1 MELNTMGQN
10 HFKWSNKQLREHV
23 EVLDGT
29 RSPHILLKNA
39 TYLNSYMR
47 EWMTA
52 HIWIYNDRIVYVGE
66 QLPKQLTECEVV
78 DCEGKYVVPGYIEPH
93 AHPYQLYNPETLA
106 NHAMQF
112 GTTTFINDN
121 LTLFFTL
128 KREEAF
134 RLLDEFN
141 KIPASMY
148 WWCRFDGQT
157 ELQNGESLF
166 NSEEI
171 VEWLQHEA
179 VIQGGEL
186 TAWPKLL
193 HGDDEML
200 HWVQETK
207 RLHKKVEGHFP
218 GASETTLAKLKLLG
232 TDCDHE
238 AMTGQEAFAR
248 LMQGYTVSLRN
259 SSIRPDLEVLLKELL
274 ELGVKQFDRFILTTD
289 GSHPSFYANGMTN
302 VMISTAI
309 KQGVP
314 VIDAYHM
321 ASYNIAR
328 YYNME
333 HVHSSIATGRIANV
347 NILESKENPVPTS
360 VIAKGQWV
368 KRDRVNKNESLLI
381 EWSNFKVTPLLLDWT
396 IEKEDM
402 VFSNKAGIHLLNN
415 VITKPYVSEIDLGL
429 NELSIV
435 HDECFLMMIAR
446 DGSWRVNTVVKG
458 FANELG
464 GLASSYSGT
473 GDIILIGKSKEDMLT
488 AFHRVKEL
496 GGGIVIAEKNEVLHE
511 IALPLLGIM
520 SDVKMSELIQE
531 EKKMVNLLQA
541 RGYAYNDPAFTILFF
556 SATHL
561 PFIRVT
567 PIGLY
572 DVKSSKVVAPPVN
585 LIKQY

>member
-1 MELNTMGQN
+1 
-10 HFKWSNKQLREHV
+10 
-23 EVLDGT
+23 
-29 RSPHILLKNA
+29 
-39 TYLNSYMR
+39 MR
-47 EWMTA
+47 EWVQA
-52 HIWIYNDRIVYVGE
+52 NIWIYDDRIIYVGE
-66 QLPKQLTECEVV
+66 KLPEQLHECEVI
-78 DCEGKYVVPGYIEPH
+78 DCGGKYVVPSYIEPH

-128 KREEAF
+128 QREVAF
-134 RLLDEFN
+134 RLLDEFK

-171 VEWLQHEA
+171 MEWLKHED
-179 VIQGGEL
+179 VLQGGEL

-193 HGDDEML
+193 NGDDEML
-200 HWVQETK
+200 NWVQETK
-207 RLHKKVEGHFP
+207 RLQKKVEGHFP
-218 GASETTLAKLKLLG
+218 GASESTLAKLKLLG

-238 AMTGQEAFAR
+238 AMTGQEALTR
-248 LMQGYTVSLRN
+248 LMQGYTVTLRN

-274 ELGVKQFDRFILTTD
+274 ELGVKQFDRFMFTTD
-289 GSHPSFYANGMTN
+289 GSHPSFYENGMTN

-333 HVHSSIATGRIANV
+333 HLHGAIATGRIANI
-347 NILESKENPVPTS
+347 NILESKENPIPIS
-360 VIAKGQWV
+360 VIAKGKWM
-368 KRDRVNKNESLLI
+368 KRHGINKKASLHI
-381 EWSNFKVTPLLLDWT
+381 DWSKFKVTPLSLDWSLK
-396 IEKEDM
+396 KEDM
-402 VFSNKAGIHLLNN
+402 IFSETTGIKLLND
-415 VITKPYVSEIDLGL
+415 VISKPYVTEIDLNGE
-429 NELSIV
+429 ELSIE

-446 DGSWRVNTVVKG
+446 DGTWRVNTVVKG
-458 FANELG
+458 FANGLG

-473 GDIILIGKSKEDMLT
+473 GDIILIGKRKEDMLT

-496 GGGIVIAEKNEVLHE
+496 GGGMVIAERNEVLHE

-520 SDVKMSELIQE
+520 SDLKMSALIHK
-531 EKKMVNLLQA
+531 EKKMVKLLQE
-541 RGYAYNDPAFTILFF
+541 RGYAYNDPSFTILFF

-572 DVKSSKVVAPPVN
+572 DVKSSKVLATPEN
-585 LIKQY
+585 LINQY

>member
-1 MELNTMGQN
+1 MELNTVEQKY
-10 HFKWSNKQLREHV
+10 FRWSNKQLREHV
-23 EVLDGT
+23 EIIDGK
-29 RSPHILLKNA
+29 RNPHILFKNA

-47 EWMTA
+47 EWMQA
-52 HIWIYNDRIVYVGE
+52 NIWIYDDRIIYVGE
-66 QLPKQLTECEVV
+66 KLPAQLHKCEVI
-78 DCEGKYVVPGYIEPH
+78 DCDGKYIVPSYIEPH

-106 NHAMQF
+106 NYAMQF

-128 KREEAF
+128 QREEAF
-134 RLLDEFN
+134 RILDEFE

-166 NSEEI
+166 NREDI
-171 VEWLQHEA
+171 IEWLKHKA
-179 VIQGGEL
+179 VLQGGEL

-200 HWVQETK
+200 HWLQETK

-238 AMTGQEAFAR
+238 AMTGQEAFTR

-289 GSHPSFYANGMTN
+289 GSHPSFYENGMTN
-302 VMISTAI
+302 VMIATAI

-314 VIDAYHM
+314 IIDAYHM

-333 HVHSSIATGRIANV
+333 HVHGSIATGRIANI
-347 NILESKENPVPTS
+347 NILESKENPVPIS
-360 VIAKGQWV
+360 VIAKGKWV
-368 KRDRVNKNESLLI
+368 KRDGINNNESVRI
-381 EWSNFKVTPLLLDWT
+381 EWSQFKVTPLLLNWS

-402 VFSNKAGIHLLNN
+402 IFSQKVGIQLLNN
-415 VITKPYVSEIDLGL
+415 VITKPYTTEIDL
-429 NELSIV
+429 NRDELSLD

-446 DGSWRVNTVVKG
+446 DGTWRVNTVVKG
-458 FANELG
+458 FAKELG

-473 GDIILIGKSKEDMLT
+473 GDIILIGKNKEDMLT
-488 AFHRVKEL
+488 AFHRVKEI
-496 GGGIVIAEKNEVLHE
+496 GGGMVIAEKNEVLHE

-520 SDVKMSELIQE
+520 SNLKMNKLIQE
-531 EKKMVNLLQA
+531 EKQMVKLLQE
-541 RGYAYNDPAFTILFF
+541 RGYAYDDPAFTILFF

-572 DVKSSKVVAPPVN
+572 DVKNSKVMASPVN
-585 LIKQY
+585 LIKQC

>member
-1 MELNTMGQN
+1 MGQN
-10 HFKWSNKQLREHV
+10 QFRWSNEQLREHV
-23 EVLDGT
+23 EVVDGT

-39 TYLNSYMR
+39 TYLNPYIR
-47 EWMTA
+47 EWTVA
-52 HIWIYNDRIVYVGE
+52 NIWIYDDRIVYVGE
-66 QLPKQLTECEVV
+66 KFPEQLHECEVV
-78 DCEGKYVVPGYIEPH
+78 DCEGKYIVPSYIEPH

-128 KREEAF
+128 QREVAF
-134 RLLDEFN
+134 RLLDEFK

-171 VEWLQHEA
+171 MEWLKHED
-179 VIQGGEL
+179 VLQGGEL

-193 HGDDEML
+193 NGDDEML
-200 HWVQETK
+200 NWIQETK
-207 RLHKKVEGHFP
+207 RLQKKVEGHFP
-218 GASETTLAKLKLLG
+218 GASETTLTKLKLLG

-238 AMTGQEAFAR
+238 AMTGQEALTR

-259 SSIRPDLEVLLKELL
+259 SSIRPDLEILVKELL
-274 ELGVKQFDRFILTTD
+274 ELGVKQFDRFIFTTD
-289 GSHPSFYANGMTN
+289 GSHPSFYENGMTN
-302 VMISTAI
+302 RLIEIAI
-309 KQGVP
+309 KQGIP
-314 VIDAYHM
+314 VIDAYNM

-333 HVHSSIATGRIANV
+333 HLHGAIATGRIANI
-347 NILESKENPVPTS
+347 NILESKENPVPIS
-360 VIAKGQWV
+360 VIAKGRWV
-368 KRDRVNKNESLLI
+368 KRDGVNKNESLRI
-381 EWSNFKVTPLLLDWT
+381 EWDEFQVTPLQLDWSLK
-396 IEKEDM
+396 KEDM
-402 VFSNKAGIHLLNN
+402 IFSETTGIKLLND
-415 VITKPYVSEIDLGL
+415 VISKPYVTEIDLNGE
-429 NELSIV
+429 ELSIE

-446 DGSWRVNTVVKG
+446 DGTWRVNTVVKG
-458 FANELG
+458 FAKELG

-496 GGGIVIAEKNEVLHE
+496 GGGMVIAERNEVLHE

-520 SDVKMSELIQE
+520 SDLKMSELIHK
-531 EKKMVNLLQA
+531 EKKMVKLLQE

-572 DVKSSKVVAPPVN
+572 DVKSSKVLASPVN

>member
-1 MELNTMGQN
+1 
-10 HFKWSNKQLREHV
+10 
-23 EVLDGT
+23 
-29 RSPHILLKNA
+29 
-39 TYLNSYMR
+39 
-47 EWMTA
+47 
-52 HIWIYNDRIVYVGE
+52 
-66 QLPKQLTECEVV
+66 
-78 DCEGKYVVPGYIEPH
+78 
-93 AHPYQLYNPETLA
+93 
-106 NHAMQF
+106 
-112 GTTTFINDN
+112 
-121 LTLFFTL
+121 
-128 KREEAF
+128 
-134 RLLDEFN
+134 
-141 KIPASMY
+141 
-148 WWCRFDGQT
+148 
-157 ELQNGESLF
+157 
-166 NSEEI
+166 
-171 VEWLQHEA
+171 
-179 VIQGGEL
+179 
-186 TAWPKLL
+186 
-193 HGDDEML
+193 
-200 HWVQETK
+200 
-207 RLHKKVEGHFP
+207 
-218 GASETTLAKLKLLG
+218 
-232 TDCDHE
+232 
-238 AMTGQEAFAR
+238 MTGQEAFAR

-333 HVHSSIATGRIANV
+333 HVHGSIATGRIANV

>member
-1 MELNTMGQN
+1 MGQN
-10 HFKWSNKQLREHV
+10 QFRWSNEQLREHV
-23 EVLDGT
+23 EIIDGT
-29 RSPHILLKNA
+29 RSPHMLLKNA

-47 EWMTA
+47 EWMQA
-52 HIWIYNDRIVYVGE
+52 NIWIYDDRIVYVGE
-66 QLPKQLTECEVV
+66 KLPAPLHECEVI
-78 DCEGKYVVPGYIEPH
+78 DCDGKYVVPSYIEPH

-106 NHAMQF
+106 NYAMQF

-128 KREEAF
+128 QREDAF
-134 RLLDEFN
+134 RLLDEFE

-157 ELQNGESLF
+157 ELQDGESLF

-171 VEWLQHEA
+171 IEWLKHEA
-179 VIQGGEL
+179 VLQGGEL

-200 HWVQETK
+200 QWVQETK

-218 GASETTLAKLKLLG
+218 GASEATLAKLKLLG

-238 AMTGQEAFAR
+238 AMTGQEALTR

-289 GSHPSFYANGMTN
+289 GSHPSFYENGMTN
-302 VMISTAI
+302 VMIATAI

-314 VIDAYHM
+314 IIDAYHM

-333 HVHSSIATGRIANV
+333 YLHGSIATGRIANI
-347 NILESKENPVPTS
+347 NILESKENPVPIS

-368 KRDRVNKNESLLI
+368 KRDGVNTHESLHI
-381 EWSNFKVTPLLLDWT
+381 DWSKCKVTSLSLDWS

-402 VFSNKAGIHLLNN
+402 IFPNKTGIHLLNN
-415 VITKPYVSEIDLGL
+415 VITKPYTSEINIDCD
-429 NELSIV
+429 ELSTD

-458 FANELG
+458 FAKELG

-488 AFHRVKEL
+488 AFHRVKKI
-496 GGGIVIAEKNEVLHE
+496 GGGMVIAEKNDVLHE

-520 SDVKMSELIQE
+520 SNLKMSELIQK
-531 EKKMVNLLQA
+531 EKQMVKLLQE
-541 RGYAYNDPAFTILFF
+541 RGYAYDDPAFTILFF

-567 PIGLY
+567 PIGLF
-572 DVKSSKVVAPPVN
+572 DVKSSKVIASPVN
-585 LIKQY
+585 LIKQF

>member
-1 MELNTMGQN
+1 MGENQ
-10 HFKWSNKQLREHV
+10 FRWSNTQLREHV
-23 EVLDGT
+23 EVIDGT

-47 EWMTA
+47 EWVQA
-52 HIWIYNDRIVYVGE
+52 NIWIYDDRIVYVGE
-66 QLPKQLTECEVV
+66 KLPAQLHECEVI
-78 DCEGKYVVPGYIEPH
+78 DCDGKYVVPSYIEPH

-106 NHAMQF
+106 NYAMQF

-128 KREEAF
+128 QREEAF
-134 RLLDEFN
+134 RLLDEFE

-166 NSEEI
+166 NREEI
-171 VEWLQHEA
+171 IEWLKHKA
-179 VIQGGEL
+179 VLQGGEL

-248 LMQGYTVSLRN
+248 LMQGYTVSLSN

-274 ELGVKQFDRFILTTD
+274 ELGVNQFDRFILTTD
-289 GSHPSFYANGMTN
+289 GSHPSFYENGMTN

-314 VIDAYHM
+314 IIDAYHM

-333 HVHSSIATGRIANV
+333 HVYGSIATGRIANI
-347 NILESKENPVPTS
+347 NILESKENPVPIS
-360 VIAKGQWV
+360 VIAKGKWV
-368 KRDRVNKNESLLI
+368 KLDGINKNESVQI
-381 EWSNFKVTPLLLDWT
+381 DWSKFKVTPLLIDWS

-402 VFSNKAGIHLLNN
+402 IFSHKMGIQLLNN
-415 VITKPYVSEIDLGL
+415 VITKPYTTEIDL
-429 NELSIV
+429 NRDELSLN

-446 DGSWRVNTVVKG
+446 NGTWRVNTVVKG
-458 FANELG
+458 FAKELG

-473 GDIILIGKSKEDMLT
+473 GDIILIGKNKEDMLT
-488 AFHRVKEL
+488 AFHRVKEI
-496 GGGIVIAEKNEVLHE
+496 GGGMVIAEKNEVLHE

-520 SDVKMSELIQE
+520 SKLKMNELIQE
-531 EKKMVNLLQA
+531 EKQLVKLLQE
-541 RGYAYNDPAFTILFF
+541 RGYAYDDPAFTILFF

-572 DVKSSKVVAPPVN
+572 DVKNSKVVASPVN
-585 LIKQY
+585 LIKQC

>member
-1 MELNTMGQN
+1 MGENQ
-10 HFKWSNKQLREHV
+10 FRWSNTQLREHV
-23 EVLDGT
+23 EVIDGK

-47 EWMTA
+47 EWVQA
-52 HIWIYNDRIVYVGE
+52 NIWVYDDRIIYVGE
-66 QLPKQLTECEVV
+66 KLPAQLHECEVI
-78 DCEGKYVVPGYIEPH
+78 DCDGKYVVPSYIEPH

-106 NHAMQF
+106 NYAMQF

-128 KREEAF
+128 QREEAF
-134 RLLDEFN
+134 RLLDEFE

-166 NSEEI
+166 NREEI
-171 VEWLQHEA
+171 IEWLKHKA
-179 VIQGGEL
+179 VLQGGEL

-238 AMTGQEAFAR
+238 AMTGQEAFTR

-289 GSHPSFYANGMTN
+289 GSHPSFYENGMTN

-314 VIDAYHM
+314 IIDAYHM

-333 HVHSSIATGRIANV
+333 HLHGSIATGRIANI
-347 NILESKENPVPTS
+347 NILESKENPVPIS
-360 VIAKGQWV
+360 VIAKGKWG
-368 KRDRVNKNESLLI
+368 KRDGVNKNESVQI
-381 EWSNFKVTPLLLDWT
+381 DWSKFKVTP
-396 IEKEDM
+396 K
-402 VFSNKAGIHLLNN
+402 
-415 VITKPYVSEIDLGL
+415 
-429 NELSIV
+429 
-435 HDECFLMMIAR
+435 
-446 DGSWRVNTVVKG
+446 
-458 FANELG
+458 
-464 GLASSYSGT
+464 
-473 GDIILIGKSKEDMLT
+473 
-488 AFHRVKEL
+488 
-496 GGGIVIAEKNEVLHE
+496 
-511 IALPLLGIM
+511 
-520 SDVKMSELIQE
+520 
-531 EKKMVNLLQA
+531 
-541 RGYAYNDPAFTILFF
+541 
-556 SATHL
+556 
-561 PFIRVT
+561 
-567 PIGLY
+567 
-572 DVKSSKVVAPPVN
+572 
-585 LIKQY
+585 

>member
-1 MELNTMGQN
+1 MELNTVEQKY
-10 HFKWSNKQLREHV
+10 FRWSNKQLREHV
-23 EVLDGT
+23 EVIDGK
-29 RSPHILLKNA
+29 RSPHILIKNA

-47 EWMTA
+47 EWVQA
-52 HIWIYNDRIVYVGE
+52 NIWIYDERIIYVGE
-66 QLPKQLTECEVV
+66 KLPAQLHKCEVI
-78 DCEGKYVVPGYIEPH
+78 DCDGKYIVPSYIEPH

-106 NHAMQF
+106 NYAMQF
-112 GTTTFINDN
+112 GTTFINDN

-128 KREEAF
+128 QREEAF
-134 RLLDEFN
+134 RLLDEFE

-166 NSEEI
+166 NREDI
-171 VEWLQHEA
+171 IEWLKHKA
-179 VIQGGEL
+179 VLQGGEL

-200 HWVQETK
+200 HWLQETK

-238 AMTGQEAFAR
+238 AMTGQEAFTR

-289 GSHPSFYANGMTN
+289 GSHPSFYENGMTN
-302 VMISTAI
+302 VMIATAI

-314 VIDAYHM
+314 IIDAYHM

-333 HVHSSIATGRIANV
+333 HVHGSIATGRIANI
-347 NILESKENPVPTS
+347 NILESKENPVPIS
-360 VIAKGQWV
+360 VIAKGKWV
-368 KRDRVNKNESLLI
+368 KRDGINNNESVRI
-381 EWSNFKVTPLLLDWT
+381 EWSQFKVTPLLLNWS

-402 VFSNKAGIHLLNN
+402 IFSQKVGIQLLNN
-415 VITKPYVSEIDLGL
+415 VITKPYTTEIDL
-429 NELSIV
+429 NRDELSLD

-446 DGSWRVNTVVKG
+446 DGTWRVNTVVKG
-458 FANELG
+458 FAKELG

-473 GDIILIGKSKEDMLT
+473 GDIILIGKNKEDMLT
-488 AFHRVKEL
+488 AFHRVKEI
-496 GGGIVIAEKNEVLHE
+496 GGGMVIAEKNEVLQE

-520 SDVKMSELIQE
+520 SNLKMNKLIQE
-531 EKKMVNLLQA
+531 EKQMVKLLQE
-541 RGYAYNDPAFTILFF
+541 RGYAYDDPAFTILFF

-572 DVKSSKVVAPPVN
+572 DVKNSKVMASPVN
-585 LIKQY
+585 LIKQC

>member
-1 MELNTMGQN
+1 MGENQ
-10 HFKWSNKQLREHV
+10 FRWSNKQLREHV
-23 EVLDGT
+23 EVIDGK

-47 EWMTA
+47 EWVQA
-52 HIWIYNDRIVYVGE
+52 NIWIYDDRIIYVGE
-66 QLPKQLTECEVV
+66 KLPAQLQECEVI
-78 DCEGKYVVPGYIEPH
+78 DCDEKYVVPGYIEPH

-106 NHAMQF
+106 NYAMQF
-112 GTTTFINDN
+112 GTATFINDN

-128 KREEAF
+128 QREEAF
-134 RLLDEFN
+134 RLLDEFE
-141 KIPASMY
+141 KISASMY

-166 NSEEI
+166 NREEI
-171 VEWLQHEA
+171 IEWLKHKA
-179 VIQGGEL
+179 VLQGGEL

-289 GSHPSFYANGMTN
+289 GSHPSFYENGMTN

-333 HVHSSIATGRIANV
+333 HLHGSIATGRIANI
-347 NILESKENPVPTS
+347 NILESKENPVPIS
-360 VIAKGQWV
+360 VIAKGKWV
-368 KRDRVNKNESLLI
+368 KRDGVNKNESVQI
-381 EWSNFKVTPLLLDWT
+381 DWSKFKVTPLLLDWS

-402 VFSNKAGIHLLNN
+402 IFLHKMGIQLLNN
-415 VITKPYVSEIDLGL
+415 VITKTYTTEIDL
-429 NELSIV
+429 NRDELSLD

-446 DGSWRVNTVVKG
+446 DGVWRVNTVVKG
-458 FANELG
+458 FAKELG

-473 GDIILIGKSKEDMLT
+473 GDIILIGKNKEEMLT

-496 GGGIVIAEKNEVLHE
+496 GGGMVIAEKNEVLHE

-520 SDVKMSELIQE
+520 SNLKMNELIQE
-531 EKKMVNLLQA
+531 EKQMVKLLQE
-541 RGYAYNDPAFTILFF
+541 RGYAYDDPAFTILFF

-561 PFIRVT
+561 PFIRIT

-572 DVKSSKVVAPPVN
+572 DVKNSKVLDSPVN

>member
-1 MELNTMGQN
+1 MELNTVEQKY
-10 HFKWSNKQLREHV
+10 FRWSNKQLREHV
-23 EVLDGT
+23 EIIDGK
-29 RSPHILLKNA
+29 RNPHILFKNA

-47 EWMTA
+47 EWMQA
-52 HIWIYNDRIVYVGE
+52 NIWIYDDRIIYVGE
-66 QLPKQLTECEVV
+66 KLPAQLHKCEVI
-78 DCEGKYVVPGYIEPH
+78 DCDGKYIVPSYIEPH

-106 NHAMQF
+106 NYAMQF

-128 KREEAF
+128 QREEAF
-134 RLLDEFN
+134 RLLDEFE

-166 NSEEI
+166 NREDI
-171 VEWLQHEA
+171 IEWLKHKA
-179 VIQGGEL
+179 VLQGGEL

-200 HWVQETK
+200 HWLQETK

-238 AMTGQEAFAR
+238 AMTGQEAFTR

-289 GSHPSFYANGMTN
+289 GSHPSFYENGMTN
-302 VMISTAI
+302 VMIATAI

-314 VIDAYHM
+314 IIDAYHM

-333 HVHSSIATGRIANV
+333 HVHGSIATGRIANI
-347 NILESKENPVPTS
+347 NILESKENPVPIS
-360 VIAKGQWV
+360 VIAKGKWV
-368 KRDRVNKNESLLI
+368 KRDGINNNESVRI
-381 EWSNFKVTPLLLDWT
+381 EWSQFKVAPLLLNWS

-402 VFSNKAGIHLLNN
+402 IFSQKVGIQLLNN
-415 VITKPYVSEIDLGL
+415 VITKPYTTEIDL
-429 NELSIV
+429 NRDELSLD

-446 DGSWRVNTVVKG
+446 DGTWRVNTVVKG
-458 FANELG
+458 FAKELG

-473 GDIILIGKSKEDMLT
+473 GDIILIGKNKEDMLT
-488 AFHRVKEL
+488 AFHRVKEI
-496 GGGIVIAEKNEVLHE
+496 GGGMVIAEKNEVLHE

-520 SDVKMSELIQE
+520 SNLKMNKLIQE
-531 EKKMVNLLQA
+531 EKQMVKLLQE
-541 RGYAYNDPAFTILFF
+541 RGYAYDDPAFTILFF

-572 DVKSSKVVAPPVN
+572 DVKNSKVMASPVN
-585 LIKQY
+585 LIKQC

>member
-1 MELNTMGQN
+1 MGEN
-10 HFKWSNKQLREHV
+10 HYKWSNKQLREHV
-23 EVLDGT
+23 EVIDGK
-29 RSPHILLKNA
+29 RSPHILCKNA

-47 EWMTA
+47 EWMQA
-52 HIWIYNDRIVYVGE
+52 NIWIYDDRIVYVGE
-66 QLPKQLTECEVV
+66 KLPVQLHECEVI
-78 DCEGKYVVPGYIEPH
+78 DCDGKYVVPSYIEPH

-134 RLLDEFN
+134 RLLDEFE

-157 ELQNGESLF
+157 ELQNGETLF
-166 NSEEI
+166 NREEI
-171 VEWLQHEA
+171 IEWLKHKA
-179 VIQGGEL
+179 VLQGGEL

-200 HWVQETK
+200 TWMQETK
-207 RLHKKVEGHFP
+207 RLQKKVEGHFP
-218 GASETTLAKLKLLG
+218 GASETTLAKLKLFG

-238 AMTGQEAFAR
+238 AMTGQEAFTR

-274 ELGVKQFDRFILTTD
+274 ELGVKQFDRFFFTTD
-289 GSHPSFYANGMTN
+289 GSHPSFYENGMTN

-314 VIDAYHM
+314 VIDAYDM

-333 HVHSSIATGRIANV
+333 HVHGSIATGRIANI
-347 NILESKENPVPTS
+347 NILESKENPVPIS
-360 VIAKGQWV
+360 VLAKGKWV
-368 KRDRVNKNESLLI
+368 KRDGVNTHEALHI
-381 EWSNFKVTPLLLDWT
+381 DWSKHKVTQLSLDWS

-402 VFSNKAGIHLLNN
+402 IFSNKTGIHLLNN
-415 VITKPYVSEIDLGL
+415 VITKPYTSEINIDCD
-429 NELSIV
+429 ELSTD

-446 DGSWRVNTVVKG
+446 DGSWQVNIAVKG
-458 FANELG
+458 FAKELG

-473 GDIILIGKSKEDMLT
+473 GDIILIGKRKEDMLT
-488 AFHRVKEL
+488 AFRRVKEL
-496 GGGIVIAEKNEVLHE
+496 GGGMVIVENNEVLHE

-520 SDVKMSELIQE
+520 SNLKMRELIQE
-531 EKKMVNLLQA
+531 EKQMVKLLQE
-541 RGYAYNDPAFTILFF
+541 RGYAYDDPAFTILFF

>member
-1 MELNTMGQN
+1 MGEN
-10 HFKWSNKQLREHV
+10 HYKWSNKQLREHV
-23 EVLDGT
+23 EVLDGK

-52 HIWIYNDRIVYVGE
+52 NIWIYNDRIVYVGE
-66 QLPKQLTECEVV
+66 QLPEQLTECEVV

-134 RLLDEFN
+134 RLLDGFN

-171 VEWLQHEA
+171 IEWLQHEA
-179 VIQGGEL
+179 VLQGGEL

-200 HWVQETK
+200 TWVQETK
-207 RLHKKVEGHFP
+207 RLQKKVEGHFP

-238 AMTGQEAFAR
+238 AMTGQEVFTR

-274 ELGVKQFDRFILTTD
+274 ELGVKQFDRFFFTTD
-289 GSHPSFYANGMTN
+289 GSHPSFYENGMTN

-314 VIDAYHM
+314 VIDAYDM

-333 HVHSSIATGRIANV
+333 HVHGSIATGRIANI
-347 NILESKENPVPTS
+347 NILESKENPVPIS
-360 VIAKGQWV
+360 VLAKGKWV
-368 KRDRVNKNESLLI
+368 KRDGVNTHEALHI
-381 EWSNFKVTPLLLDWT
+381 EWSKHKVTPLLLDWS

-402 VFSNKAGIHLLNN
+402 IFSNKTGIHLLNN
-415 VITKPYVSEIDLGL
+415 VITKPYTSEINIDCD
-429 NELSIV
+429 ELSTD

-446 DGSWRVNTVVKG
+446 DGSWQVNTAMKG
-458 FANELG
+458 FAKELG

-473 GDIILIGKSKEDMLT
+473 GDIILIGKRKEDMLT
-488 AFHRVKEL
+488 AFRRVKEL
-496 GGGIVIAEKNEVLHE
+496 GGGMVIAEKNEVIHE

-520 SDVKMSELIQE
+520 SNLKMSELIQE
-531 EKKMVNLLQA
+531 EKQMVKLLQE
-541 RGYAYNDPAFTILFF
+541 RGYAYDDPAFTILFF

>member
-1 MELNTMGQN
+1 MD
-10 HFKWSNKQLREHV
+10 R
-23 EVLDGT
+23 
-29 RSPHILLKNA
+29 LK
-39 TYLNSYMR
+39 
-47 EWMTA
+47 
-52 HIWIYNDRIVYVGE
+52 
-66 QLPKQLTECEVV
+66 
-78 DCEGKYVVPGYIEPH
+78 
-93 AHPYQLYNPETLA
+93 
-106 NHAMQF
+106 
-112 GTTTFINDN
+112 
-121 LTLFFTL
+121 
-128 KREEAF
+128 
-134 RLLDEFN
+134 
-141 KIPASMY
+141 
-148 WWCRFDGQT
+148 
-157 ELQNGESLF
+157 LQNGESLF

-333 HVHSSIATGRIANV
+333 HVHGSIATGRIANV

>member
-1 MELNTMGQN
+1 MEQKY
-10 HFKWSNKQLREHV
+10 FRWSNKQLREHV
-23 EVLDGT
+23 EVIDGK
-29 RSPHILLKNA
+29 RSPHILIKNA

-47 EWMTA
+47 EWVQA
-52 HIWIYNDRIVYVGE
+52 NIWIYDDRIIYVGE
-66 QLPKQLTECEVV
+66 KLPAQLHKCEVI
-78 DCEGKYVVPGYIEPH
+78 DCDGKYIVPSYIEPH

-106 NHAMQF
+106 NYAMQF

-128 KREEAF
+128 QREEAF
-134 RLLDEFN
+134 RLLDEFE

-166 NSEEI
+166 NREDI
-171 VEWLQHEA
+171 IEWLKHKA
-179 VIQGGEL
+179 VLQGGEL

-200 HWVQETK
+200 HWLQETK

-238 AMTGQEAFAR
+238 AMTGQEALTR

-259 SSIRPDLEVLLKELL
+259 SSIRPDLEMLLKELL

-289 GSHPSFYANGMTN
+289 GSHPSFYENGMTN
-302 VMISTAI
+302 VMIATAI

-314 VIDAYHM
+314 IIDAYHM

-333 HVHSSIATGRIANV
+333 HVHGSIATGRIANI
-347 NILESKENPVPTS
+347 NILESKENPVPIS
-360 VIAKGQWV
+360 VIAKGKWV
-368 KRDRVNKNESLLI
+368 KRDGINNNESVRI
-381 EWSNFKVTPLLLDWT
+381 EWSQFKVTPLLLNWS

-402 VFSNKAGIHLLNN
+402 IFSQKVGIQLLNN
-415 VITKPYVSEIDLGL
+415 VITKPYTTEIDL
-429 NELSIV
+429 NRDELSLD

-446 DGSWRVNTVVKG
+446 DGTWRVNTVVKG
-458 FANELG
+458 FAKELG

-473 GDIILIGKSKEDMLT
+473 GDIILIGKNKEDILT
-488 AFHRVKEL
+488 AFHRVKEI
-496 GGGIVIAEKNEVLHE
+496 GGGMVIAEKNEVLHE

-520 SDVKMSELIQE
+520 SNLKMNKLIQE
-531 EKKMVNLLQA
+531 EKQMVKLLQE
-541 RGYAYNDPAFTILFF
+541 RGYAYDDPAFTILFF

-572 DVKSSKVVAPPVN
+572 DVKNSKVMASPVN
-585 LIKQY
+585 LIKQC

>member
-1 MELNTMGQN
+1 MGQN
-10 HFKWSNKQLREHV
+10 QFRWSNAQLREHV
-23 EVLDGT
+23 EVIDGT
-29 RSPHILLKNA
+29 RSPHILFKNA

-47 EWMTA
+47 EWVQA
-52 HIWIYNDRIVYVGE
+52 NIWIYDDRIIYVGE
-66 QLPKQLTECEVV
+66 KLPEQLHECEVV
-78 DCEGKYVVPGYIEPH
+78 DCNGKYVVPSYIEPH

-106 NHAMQF
+106 NYAMQF

-128 KREEAF
+128 QREVAF
-134 RLLDEFN
+134 RLLDEFE

-171 VEWLQHEA
+171 IEWLKHEA
-179 VIQGGEL
+179 VLQGGEL

-193 HGDDEML
+193 NGDDEML
-200 HWVQETK
+200 NWVQETK
-207 RLHKKVEGHFP
+207 RLQKKVEGHFP
-218 GASETTLAKLKLLG
+218 GASESTLAKLKLLG

-238 AMTGQEAFAR
+238 AMTGQEALTR
-248 LMQGYTVSLRN
+248 LMQGYTVTLRN

-274 ELGVKQFDRFILTTD
+274 ELGVKQFDRFMFTTD
-289 GSHPSFYANGMTN
+289 GSHPSFYENGMTN
-302 VMISTAI
+302 RMIEIAI
-309 KQGVP
+309 KQGIP
-314 VIDAYHM
+314 VIDAYNM
-321 ASYNIAR
+321 ASYNIAC

-333 HVHSSIATGRIANV
+333 HLHGAIATGRIANI
-347 NILESKENPVPTS
+347 NILESKENPIPIS
-360 VIAKGQWV
+360 VIAKGKWM
-368 KRDRVNKNESLLI
+368 KRDGINKNASLHI
-381 EWSNFKVTPLLLDWT
+381 EWSKFKVTPLSLDWSLK
-396 IEKEDM
+396 KEDM
-402 VFSNKAGIHLLNN
+402 IFSETTGIKLLND
-415 VITKPYVSEIDLGL
+415 VISKPYVTEIDLNGE
-429 NELSIV
+429 ELSIE

-446 DGSWRVNTVVKG
+446 DGTWRVNTVVKG
-458 FANELG
+458 FANGLG

-473 GDIILIGKSKEDMLT
+473 GDIILIGKRKEDMLT

-496 GGGIVIAEKNEVLHE
+496 SGGMVIAERNEVLHE

-520 SDVKMSELIQE
+520 SNLKMSELIQK
-531 EKKMVNLLQA
+531 EKKMVELLQE
-541 RGYAYNDPAFTILFF
+541 RGYTYNDPAFTILFF

-572 DVKSSKVVAPPVN
+572 DVKSSKVLASPEN
-585 LIKQY
+585 LINQY

>member
-1 MELNTMGQN
+1 MGENQ
-10 HFKWSNKQLREHV
+10 FRWSNKQLREHV
-23 EVLDGT
+23 EVIDGT

-66 QLPKQLTECEVV
+66 QLPGQLTECEVV
-78 DCEGKYVVPGYIEPH
+78 DCEGKYVIPGYIEPH

-106 NHAMQF
+106 NYAMQF

-128 KREEAF
+128 KREKSF
-134 RLLDEFN
+134 HLLDEFT

-166 NSEEI
+166 NREEI
-171 VEWLQHEA
+171 IEWLKRDA
-179 VIQGGEL
+179 VLQGGEL

-238 AMTGQEAFAR
+238 AMTGQEAFTR

-289 GSHPSFYANGMTN
+289 GSHPSFYENGMTN

-333 HVHSSIATGRIANV
+333 DLHGSIATGRIANI
-347 NILESKENPVPTS
+347 NILESKENPVPIS
-360 VIAKGQWV
+360 VIAKGKWV
-368 KRDRVNKNESLLI
+368 KRDGINKNELLQI
-381 EWSNFKVTPLLLDWT
+381 DWSQFKVTPLLLDWS

-402 VFSNKAGIHLLNN
+402 IFSHKMGIHLLNN
-415 VITKPYVSEIDLGL
+415 VITKPYTTEIDL
-429 NELSIV
+429 NCDELSLN

-446 DGSWRVNTVVKG
+446 DGTWRVNTVVKG
-458 FANELG
+458 FANKLG

-473 GDIILIGKSKEDMLT
+473 GDIILIGKNKEDMLT
-488 AFHRVKEL
+488 AFHRVKEI
-496 GGGIVIAEKNEVLHE
+496 GGGMVMAEKNEVLHE

-520 SDVKMSELIQE
+520 SNLKMSELIQE
-531 EKKMVNLLQA
+531 EKQMVKLLKE
-541 RGYAYNDPAFTILFF
+541 RGYAYDDPAFTILFF

-572 DVKSSKVVAPPVN
+572 DVKSGKVIASPVN

>member
-1 MELNTMGQN
+1 MGEN
-10 HFKWSNKQLREHV
+10 HYKWSNKQLREHV
-23 EVLDGT
+23 EVIDGK
-29 RSPHILLKNA
+29 RSPHILCKNA

-47 EWMTA
+47 EWMQA
-52 HIWIYNDRIVYVGE
+52 NIWIYDDRIVYVGE
-66 QLPKQLTECEVV
+66 KLPVQLHECEVI
-78 DCEGKYVVPGYIEPH
+78 DCDGKYVVPSYIEPH

-134 RLLDEFN
+134 RLLDEFE

-157 ELQNGESLF
+157 ELQNGETLF
-166 NSEEI
+166 NREEI
-171 VEWLQHEA
+171 IEWLKHKA
-179 VIQGGEL
+179 VLQGGEL

-200 HWVQETK
+200 TWMQETK
-207 RLHKKVEGHFP
+207 RLQKKVEGHFP

-238 AMTGQEAFAR
+238 AMTGQEAFTR

-274 ELGVKQFDRFILTTD
+274 ELGVKQFDRFFFTTD
-289 GSHPSFYANGMTN
+289 GSHPSFYENGMTN

-314 VIDAYHM
+314 VIDAYDM

-333 HVHSSIATGRIANV
+333 HVHGSIATGRIANI
-347 NILESKENPVPTS
+347 NILESKENPVPIS
-360 VIAKGQWV
+360 VLAKGKWV
-368 KRDRVNKNESLLI
+368 KRDGVNTHEALHI
-381 EWSNFKVTPLLLDWT
+381 DWSKHKVTQLSLDWS

-402 VFSNKAGIHLLNN
+402 IFSNKTGIHLLNN
-415 VITKPYVSEIDLGL
+415 VITKPYTSEINIDCDK
-429 NELSIV
+429 LSTD

-446 DGSWRVNTVVKG
+446 DGSWQVNIAVKG
-458 FANELG
+458 FAKELG

-473 GDIILIGKSKEDMLT
+473 GDIILIGKRKEDMLT
-488 AFHRVKEL
+488 AFRRVKEL
-496 GGGIVIAEKNEVLHE
+496 GGGMVIVENNEVLHE

-520 SDVKMSELIQE
+520 SNLKMRELIQE
-531 EKKMVNLLQA
+531 EKQMVKLLQE
-541 RGYAYNDPAFTILFF
+541 RGYAYDDPAFTILFF

>member
-1 MELNTMGQN
+1 MGENQ
-10 HFKWSNKQLREHV
+10 FRWSNKQLREHV
-23 EVLDGT
+23 EVIDGK
-29 RSPHILLKNA
+29 RSPHILIKNA

-47 EWMTA
+47 EWVQA
-52 HIWIYNDRIVYVGE
+52 NIWIYDDRIIYVGE
-66 QLPKQLTECEVV
+66 KLPAQLQECEVI
-78 DCEGKYVVPGYIEPH
+78 DCDEKYVVPGYIEPH

-106 NHAMQF
+106 NYAMQF

-128 KREEAF
+128 QREEAF
-134 RLLDEFN
+134 RLLDEFE

-166 NSEEI
+166 NREEI
-171 VEWLQHEA
+171 IEWLKHKA
-179 VIQGGEL
+179 VLQGGEL

-289 GSHPSFYANGMTN
+289 GSHPSFYENGMTN
-302 VMISTAI
+302 VIISTAI

-314 VIDAYHM
+314 IIDAYHM

-333 HVHSSIATGRIANV
+333 HLHGSIATGRIANM
-347 NILESKENPVPTS
+347 NILESKENPVPIS
-360 VIAKGQWV
+360 VIAKGKWV
-368 KRDRVNKNESLLI
+368 KRDGVNKNESVQI
-381 EWSNFKVTPLLLDWT
+381 DWSKFKVTTLLLDWS

-402 VFSNKAGIHLLNN
+402 IFPHKMGIQLLNN
-415 VITKPYVSEIDLGL
+415 VITKPYTTEIDLHRD
-429 NELSIV
+429 ELSLD
-435 HDECFLMMIAR
+435 HDECFLMMFAR
-446 DGSWRVNTVVKG
+446 DGTWRVNTVVKG
-458 FANELG
+458 FANKLG

-473 GDIILIGKSKEDMLT
+473 GDIILIGKNKEDMLT
-488 AFHRVKEL
+488 AFHRVKEI
-496 GGGIVIAEKNEVLHE
+496 GGGMVIAEKNEVLHE

-520 SDVKMSELIQE
+520 SNLKMNELIQE
-531 EKKMVNLLQA
+531 EKQMVKLLQE
-541 RGYAYNDPAFTILFF
+541 RGYAYDDPAFTILFF

-572 DVKSSKVVAPPVN
+572 DVKNSKVMASPVN
-585 LIKQY
+585 LIKQC

>member
-1 MELNTMGQN
+1 MELNTVEQKY
-10 HFKWSNKQLREHV
+10 FRWSNKQLREHV
-23 EVLDGT
+23 EIIDGK
-29 RSPHILLKNA
+29 RNPHILFKNA

-47 EWMTA
+47 EWMQA
-52 HIWIYNDRIVYVGE
+52 NIWIYDDRIIYVGE
-66 QLPKQLTECEVV
+66 KLPAQLHKCEVI
-78 DCEGKYVVPGYIEPH
+78 DCDGKYIVPSYIEPH

-106 NHAMQF
+106 NYAMQF

-128 KREEAF
+128 QREEAF
-134 RLLDEFN
+134 RLLDEFE

-166 NSEEI
+166 NREDI
-171 VEWLQHEA
+171 IEWLKHKA
-179 VIQGGEL
+179 VLQGGEL

-200 HWVQETK
+200 HWLQETK

-238 AMTGQEAFAR
+238 AMTGQEAFTR

-289 GSHPSFYANGMTN
+289 GSHPSFYENGMTN
-302 VMISTAI
+302 VMIATAI

-314 VIDAYHM
+314 IIDAYHM

-333 HVHSSIATGRIANV
+333 HVHGSIATGRIANI
-347 NILESKENPVPTS
+347 NILESKENPVPIS
-360 VIAKGQWV
+360 VIAKGKWV
-368 KRDRVNKNESLLI
+368 KRDGINNNESVRI
-381 EWSNFKVTPLLLDWT
+381 EWSQFKVTPLLLNWS

-402 VFSNKAGIHLLNN
+402 IFSQKVGIQLLNN
-415 VITKPYVSEIDLGL
+415 VITKPYMTEIDL
-429 NELSIV
+429 NRDELSLD

-446 DGSWRVNTVVKG
+446 DGTWRVNTVVKG
-458 FANELG
+458 FAKELG

-473 GDIILIGKSKEDMLT
+473 GDIILIGKNKEDMLT
-488 AFHRVKEL
+488 AFHRVKEI
-496 GGGIVIAEKNEVLHE
+496 GGGMVIAEKNEVLHE

-520 SDVKMSELIQE
+520 SNLKMNKLIQE
-531 EKKMVNLLQA
+531 EKQMVKLLQE
-541 RGYAYNDPAFTILFF
+541 RGYAYDDPAFTILFF

-572 DVKSSKVVAPPVN
+572 DVKNSKVMASPVN
-585 LIKQY
+585 LIKQC

>member
-1 MELNTMGQN
+1 MGQN
-10 HFKWSNKQLREHV
+10 QFRWSNEQLREHV
-23 EVLDGT
+23 EIIDGT
-29 RSPHILLKNA
+29 KSPHKLLKNA

-47 EWMTA
+47 EWMQA
-52 HIWIYNDRIVYVGE
+52 NIWIYDDRIIYVGE
-66 QLPKQLTECEVV
+66 KLPAQLHECEVINC
-78 DCEGKYVVPGYIEPH
+78 DGKYVVPSYIEPH

-121 LTLFFTL
+121 LTLFFIL
-128 KREEAF
+128 KREESF
-134 RLLDEFN
+134 HLLDEFT
-141 KIPASMY
+141 KVPASMY

-166 NSEEI
+166 NSKEI
-171 VEWLQHEA
+171 IEWLKHEA
-179 VIQGGEL
+179 VLQGGEL

-200 HWVQETK
+200 DWVQETK
-207 RLHKKVEGHFP
+207 RLQKKVEGHFP
-218 GASETTLAKLKLLG
+218 GASEATLAKLKLLG

-238 AMTGQEAFAR
+238 AMTGQEALTR
-248 LMQGYTVSLRN
+248 LMQGYIVSLRN

-274 ELGVKQFDRFILTTD
+274 ELGVKQFDRFMLTTD
-289 GSHPSFYANGMTN
+289 GSHPSFYENGMTN
-302 VMISTAI
+302 IMISTAI

-333 HVHSSIATGRIANV
+333 HLHGSIATGRIANI

-368 KRDRVNKNESLLI
+368 KRDGVNTHKSLHIDWNEC
-381 EWSNFKVTPLLLDWT
+381 KVTSLTLDWS

-402 VFSNKAGIHLLNN
+402 IFSNNTGIHLLNN
-415 VITKPYVSEIDLGL
+415 VITKPYVSEIDLDCD
-429 NELSIV
+429 ELSIN

-446 DGSWRVNTVVKG
+446 DGSWRLNTVVKG
-458 FANELG
+458 FAKELR

-473 GDIILIGKSKEDMLT
+473 GDIILVGKSKDDMLT

-511 IALPLLGIM
+511 IRLPLLGIM
-520 SDVKMSELIQE
+520 SELKMRELIQK
-531 EKKMVNLLQA
+531 EKKMVNLLQE

-572 DVKSSKVVAPPVN
+572 DVKSSKVIASPVN

>member
-1 MELNTMGQN
+1 MELNTLGENQ
-10 HFKWSNKQLREHV
+10 FRWSNKQLREQV
-23 EVLDGT
+23 EVLDDK
-29 RSPHILLKNA
+29 RSPHIVLRNA

-47 EWMTA
+47 EWMKTN
-52 HIWIYNDRIVYVGE
+52 IWIYDDRIVYVGE
-66 QLPKQLTECEVV
+66 KLPEQLRDCEVV

-93 AHPYQLYNPETLA
+93 AHPYQLYNPETLT
-106 NHAMQF
+106 NHVMQF
-112 GTTTFINDN
+112 GTTTLINDN

-128 KREEAF
+128 QREVAF
-134 RLLDEFN
+134 QLLDEF
-141 KIPASMY
+141 KKVPASMY

-171 VEWLQHEA
+171 IEWLKHEA
-179 VIQGGEL
+179 VLQGGEL

-200 HWVQETK
+200 TWVQETK
-207 RLHKKVEGHFP
+207 RLQKKIEGHFP

-238 AMTGQEAFAR
+238 AMTGEEALTR

-259 SSIRPDLEVLLKELL
+259 SSIRPDLEVLVKELL
-274 ELGVKQFDRFILTTD
+274 ELGVKQFDRFIFTTD
-289 GSHPSFYANGMTN
+289 GSHPSFYENGMTSK
-302 VMISTAI
+302 MIEIAI
-309 KQGVP
+309 KQGIP

-321 ASYNIAR
+321 ASYNVAR

-333 HVHSSIATGRIANV
+333 HVHGSIATGRIANI
-347 NILESKENPVPTS
+347 NILESKENPVPIH
-360 VIAKGQWV
+360 VIAKGQWM
-368 KRDRVNKNESLLI
+368 KRDGFNKNELLRV
-381 EWSNFKVTPLLLDWT
+381 EWDEFQVTPLRLDWSLK
-396 IEKEDM
+396 KEDM
-402 VFSNKAGIHLLNN
+402 IVSETTGIKLLND
-415 VITKPYVSEIDLGL
+415 VISKPYVSEIDLQSD
-429 NELSIV
+429 ELSGD

-446 DGSWRVNTVVKG
+446 DGTWRVNTVVKG

-488 AFHRVKEL
+488 AFHRVKEI
-496 GGGIVIAEKNEVLHE
+496 GGGMVIAEKNEVLHE

-520 SDVKMSELIQE
+520 SDLKMSELIQE
-531 EKKMVNLLQA
+531 EKKMVKLLKE

-572 DVKSSKVVAPPVN
+572 DVKSSKVLALPVN
-585 LIKQY
+585 VINQY

>member
-1 MELNTMGQN
+1 MGENQ
-10 HFKWSNKQLREHV
+10 FRWSNTQLREHV
-23 EVLDGT
+23 EVIDGT

-47 EWMTA
+47 EWVQA
-52 HIWIYNDRIVYVGE
+52 NIWIYDDRIVYVGE
-66 QLPKQLTECEVV
+66 KLPAQLHECEVI
-78 DCEGKYVVPGYIEPH
+78 DCDGKYVVPSYIEPH

-128 KREEAF
+128 QREEAF
-134 RLLDEFN
+134 RLLDEFE

-166 NSEEI
+166 NREEI
-171 VEWLQHEA
+171 IEWLKHKA
-179 VIQGGEL
+179 VLQGGEL

-238 AMTGQEAFAR
+238 AMTGQEAFTR

-289 GSHPSFYANGMTN
+289 GSHPSFYENGMTN
-302 VMISTAI
+302 VMIATAI

-314 VIDAYHM
+314 IIDAYHM

-333 HVHSSIATGRIANV
+333 HIHGSIVTGRIANI
-347 NILESKENPVPTS
+347 NILESKENPVPIS
-360 VIAKGQWV
+360 VIAKGKWV
-368 KRDRVNKNESLLI
+368 KLDGINKNESLQI
-381 EWSNFKVTPLLLDWT
+381 DWSKFKVTPLLLNWS

-402 VFSNKAGIHLLNN
+402 IFSQKVGIQLLNN
-415 VITKPYVSEIDLGL
+415 VITKPYTTEIDL
-429 NELSIV
+429 NRDELSLDY
-435 HDECFLMMIAR
+435 DECFLMMIAR
-446 DGSWRVNTVVKG
+446 DGTWRVNTVVKG
-458 FANELG
+458 FAKELG

-473 GDIILIGKSKEDMLT
+473 GDIILIGKNKEDMLT

-496 GGGIVIAEKNEVLHE
+496 GGGMVIAEKNEVLHE

-520 SDVKMSELIQE
+520 SNLKMNKLIQE
-531 EKKMVNLLQA
+531 EKQLVKLLKE
-541 RGYAYNDPAFTILFF
+541 RGYAYDDPAFTILFF

-572 DVKSSKVVAPPVN
+572 DVKSSKVIASPVN
-585 LIKQY
+585 LIKQC

>member
-1 MELNTMGQN
+1 MEQKY
-10 HFKWSNKQLREHV
+10 FRWSNEQLREHV
-23 EVLDGT
+23 EVIEGT
-29 RSPHILLKNA
+29 RSPHIVLRNA

-47 EWMTA
+47 EWMQA
-52 HIWIYNDRIVYVGE
+52 NIWIYDDRIVYVGGKLPA
-66 QLPKQLTECEVV
+66 QLQECEII
-78 DCEGKYVVPGYIEPH
+78 DCDGKYIVPSYIEPH

-106 NHAMQF
+106 NYAMQF

-128 KREEAF
+128 QREEAF
-134 RLLDEFN
+134 RLLDEFE

-166 NSEEI
+166 NREEI
-171 VEWLQHEA
+171 IEWLKHKA
-179 VIQGGEL
+179 VLQGGEL

-238 AMTGQEAFAR
+238 AMTGQEAFTR

-289 GSHPSFYANGMTN
+289 GSHPSFYENGMTN
-302 VMISTAI
+302 VMIATAI

-314 VIDAYHM
+314 IIDAYHM

-333 HVHSSIATGRIANV
+333 HLHGSIATGRIANI
-347 NILESKENPVPTS
+347 NILESKENPVPIS
-360 VIAKGQWV
+360 VIAKGKWV
-368 KRDRVNKNESLLI
+368 KRDGINKNESLQI
-381 EWSNFKVTPLLLDWT
+381 DWSKFKVTPLLLNWS

-402 VFSNKAGIHLLNN
+402 IFSHKMGIHLLNN
-415 VITKPYVSEIDLGL
+415 VITKPYTSEIDL
-429 NELSIV
+429 NCDELSLD

-446 DGSWRVNTVVKG
+446 DGTWRVNTVVKG
-458 FANELG
+458 FAKELG

-473 GDIILIGKSKEDMLT
+473 GDIILIGKNKEDMLT

-496 GGGIVIAEKNEVLHE
+496 GGGMVIAEKNEVLHE

-520 SDVKMSELIQE
+520 SNLKMSELIQE
-531 EKKMVNLLQA
+531 EKQMVKLLQE
-541 RGYAYNDPAFTILFF
+541 RGYAYDDPAFTILFF

-572 DVKSSKVVAPPVN
+572 DVKNSKVMASPVN
-585 LIKQY
+585 LI

>member
-1 MELNTMGQN
+1 MGEN
-10 HFKWSNKQLREHV
+10 HYKWSNKQLREHV
-23 EVLDGT
+23 EIIDGK
-29 RSPHILLKNA
+29 RSPHILCKNA

-47 EWMTA
+47 EWMQA
-52 HIWIYNDRIVYVGE
+52 NIWIYDDRIVYVGE
-66 QLPKQLTECEVV
+66 KLPVQLHECEVI
-78 DCEGKYVVPGYIEPH
+78 DCDGKYVVPSYIEPH

-134 RLLDEFN
+134 RLLDEFE

-157 ELQNGESLF
+157 ELQNGETLF
-166 NSEEI
+166 NREEI
-171 VEWLQHEA
+171 IEWLKHK
-179 VIQGGEL
+179 VVLQGGEL

-200 HWVQETK
+200 TWMQETK
-207 RLHKKVEGHFP
+207 RLQKKVEGHFP

-238 AMTGQEAFAR
+238 AMTGQEAFTR

-274 ELGVKQFDRFILTTD
+274 ELGVKQFDRFFFTTD
-289 GSHPSFYANGMTN
+289 GSHPSFYENGMTN

-333 HVHSSIATGRIANV
+333 HVHGSIATGRIANV

>member
-1 MELNTMGQN
+1 MEQKY
-10 HFKWSNKQLREHV
+10 FRWSNKQLREHV
-23 EVLDGT
+23 EIIDGK
-29 RSPHILLKNA
+29 RNPHILFKNA

-47 EWMTA
+47 EWMQA
-52 HIWIYNDRIVYVGE
+52 NIWIYDDRIIYVGE
-66 QLPKQLTECEVV
+66 KLPAQLHKCEVI
-78 DCEGKYVVPGYIEPH
+78 DCDGKYIVPSYIEPH

-106 NHAMQF
+106 NYAMQF

-128 KREEAF
+128 QREEAF
-134 RLLDEFN
+134 RLLDEFE

-166 NSEEI
+166 NREDI
-171 VEWLQHEA
+171 IEWLKHKA
-179 VIQGGEL
+179 VLQGGEL

-200 HWVQETK
+200 HWLQETK

-238 AMTGQEAFAR
+238 AMTGQEAFTR

-289 GSHPSFYANGMTN
+289 GSHPSFYENGMTN
-302 VMISTAI
+302 VMIATAI

-314 VIDAYHM
+314 IIDAYHM

-333 HVHSSIATGRIANV
+333 HVHGSIATGRIANI
-347 NILESKENPVPTS
+347 NILESKENPVPIS
-360 VIAKGQWV
+360 VIAKGKWV
-368 KRDRVNKNESLLI
+368 KRDGINNNESVRI
-381 EWSNFKVTPLLLDWT
+381 EWSQFKVTPLLLNWS

-402 VFSNKAGIHLLNN
+402 IFSQKVGIQLLNN
-415 VITKPYVSEIDLGL
+415 VITKPYTTEIDL
-429 NELSIV
+429 NRDELSLD

-446 DGSWRVNTVVKG
+446 NGTWRVNTVVKG
-458 FANELG
+458 FANKLG

-473 GDIILIGKSKEDMLT
+473 GDIILIGKNKEDMLT

-496 GGGIVIAEKNEVLHE
+496 GGGMVIAEKNEVLHE

-520 SDVKMSELIQE
+520 SNLKMSELIQE
-531 EKKMVNLLQA
+531 EKQLVKLLQE
-541 RGYAYNDPAFTILFF
+541 RGYAYDDPAFTILFF

-572 DVKSSKVVAPPVN
+572 DVKNSKVVA
-585 LIKQY
+585 

>member
-1 MELNTMGQN
+1 MEQKY
-10 HFKWSNKQLREHV
+10 FRWSNKQLREHV
-23 EVLDGT
+23 EIIDGK
-29 RSPHILLKNA
+29 RNPHILFKNA

-47 EWMTA
+47 EWMQA
-52 HIWIYNDRIVYVGE
+52 NIWIYDDRIIYVGE
-66 QLPKQLTECEVV
+66 KLPAQLHKCEVI
-78 DCEGKYVVPGYIEPH
+78 DCDGKYIVPSYIEPH

-106 NHAMQF
+106 NYAMQF

-128 KREEAF
+128 QREEAF
-134 RLLDEFN
+134 RLLDEFE

-166 NSEEI
+166 NREDI
-171 VEWLQHEA
+171 IEWLKHKA
-179 VIQGGEL
+179 VLQGGEL

-200 HWVQETK
+200 HWLQETK

-238 AMTGQEAFAR
+238 AMTGQEAFTR

-289 GSHPSFYANGMTN
+289 GSHPSFYENGMTN
-302 VMISTAI
+302 VMIATAI

-314 VIDAYHM
+314 IIDAYHM

-333 HVHSSIATGRIANV
+333 HVHGSIATGRIANI
-347 NILESKENPVPTS
+347 NILESKENPVPIS
-360 VIAKGQWV
+360 VIAKGKWV
-368 KRDRVNKNESLLI
+368 KRDGINNNESVRI
-381 EWSNFKVTPLLLDWT
+381 EWSQFKVTPLLLNWS

-402 VFSNKAGIHLLNN
+402 IFSQKMGIQLLNN
-415 VITKPYVSEIDLGL
+415 VITKPYTTEIDL
-429 NELSIV
+429 NRDELSLD

-446 DGSWRVNTVVKG
+446 DGTWRVNTVVKG
-458 FANELG
+458 FAKELG

-473 GDIILIGKSKEDMLT
+473 GDIILIGKNKEDMLT
-488 AFHRVKEL
+488 AFHRVKEI
-496 GGGIVIAEKNEVLHE
+496 GGGMVIAEKNEVLHE

-520 SDVKMSELIQE
+520 SNLKMNKLIQE
-531 EKKMVNLLQA
+531 EKQMVKLLQE
-541 RGYAYNDPAFTILFF
+541 RGYAYDDPAFTILFF

-572 DVKSSKVVAPPVN
+572 DVKNSKVMASPVN
-585 LIKQY
+585 LIKQC

>member
-1 MELNTMGQN
+1 MELNTVEQKY
-10 HFKWSNKQLREHV
+10 FRWSNKQLREHV
-23 EVLDGT
+23 EIIDGK
-29 RSPHILLKNA
+29 RNPHILFKNA

-47 EWMTA
+47 EWMQA
-52 HIWIYNDRIVYVGE
+52 NIWIYDDRIIYVGE
-66 QLPKQLTECEVV
+66 KLPAQLHKCEVI
-78 DCEGKYVVPGYIEPH
+78 DCDGKYIVPSYIEPH

-106 NHAMQF
+106 NYAMQF

-128 KREEAF
+128 QREEAF
-134 RLLDEFN
+134 RILDEFE
-141 KIPASMY
+141 KLPASMY

-166 NSEEI
+166 NREDI
-171 VEWLQHEA
+171 IEWLKHKA
-179 VIQGGEL
+179 VLQGGEL

-200 HWVQETK
+200 HWLQETK

-238 AMTGQEAFAR
+238 AMTGQEAFTR

-289 GSHPSFYANGMTN
+289 GSHPSFYENGMTN
-302 VMISTAI
+302 VMIATAI

-314 VIDAYHM
+314 IIDAYHM

-333 HVHSSIATGRIANV
+333 HVHGSIATGRIANI
-347 NILESKENPVPTS
+347 NILESKENPVPIS
-360 VIAKGQWV
+360 VIAKGKWV
-368 KRDRVNKNESLLI
+368 KRDGINNNESVRI
-381 EWSNFKVTPLLLDWT
+381 EWSQFKVTPLLLNWS

-402 VFSNKAGIHLLNN
+402 IFSQKVGIQLLNN
-415 VITKPYVSEIDLGL
+415 VITKPYTTEIDL
-429 NELSIV
+429 NRDELSLD

-446 DGSWRVNTVVKG
+446 DGTWRVNTVVKG
-458 FANELG
+458 FAKELG

-473 GDIILIGKSKEDMLT
+473 GDIILIGKNKEDMLT
-488 AFHRVKEL
+488 AFHRVKEI
-496 GGGIVIAEKNEVLHE
+496 GGGMVIAEKNEVLHE

-520 SDVKMSELIQE
+520 SNLKMNKLIQE
-531 EKKMVNLLQA
+531 EKQMVKLLQE
-541 RGYAYNDPAFTILFF
+541 RGYAYDDPAFTILFF

-572 DVKSSKVVAPPVN
+572 DVKNSKVMASPVN
-585 LIKQY
+585 LIKQC

>member
-1 MELNTMGQN
+1 
-10 HFKWSNKQLREHV
+10 
-23 EVLDGT
+23 GT
-29 RSPHILLKNA
+29 YGSVGSSWKPII
-39 TYLNSYMR
+39 
-47 EWMTA
+47 E
-52 HIWIYNDRIVYVGE
+52 IWKGAGF
-66 QLPKQLTECEVV
+66 LP
-78 DCEGKYVVPGYIEPH
+78 Y
-93 AHPYQLYNPETLA
+93 
-106 NHAMQF
+106 
-112 GTTTFINDN
+112 
-121 LTLFFTL
+121 
-128 KREEAF
+128 
-134 RLLDEFN
+134 

-171 VEWLQHEA
+171 IEWLKHEA
-179 VIQGGEL
+179 VLQGGEL

-193 HGDDEML
+193 NGDDEML
-200 HWVQETK
+200 NWVQETK
-207 RLHKKVEGHFP
+207 RLQKKVEGHFP
-218 GASETTLAKLKLLG
+218 GASESTLAKLKLLG

-238 AMTGQEAFAR
+238 AMTGQEALTR

-289 GSHPSFYANGMTN
+289 GSHPSFYENGMTN

-309 KQGVP
+309 KQGIP

-333 HVHSSIATGRIANV
+333 HLHGSIATGRIANI
-347 NILESKENPVPTS
+347 NILESKENPIPIS
-360 VIAKGQWV
+360 VIAKGKWM
-368 KRDRVNKNESLLI
+368 KRDGINKNASLHI
-381 EWSNFKVTPLLLDWT
+381 DWSKFKVTPLSLDWSLK
-396 IEKEDM
+396 KEDM
-402 VFSNKAGIHLLNN
+402 IFSETTGIKLLND
-415 VITKPYVSEIDLGL
+415 VISKPYVTEIDLNGE
-429 NELSIV
+429 ELSIE

-446 DGSWRVNTVVKG
+446 DGTWRVDTVVKG
-458 FANELG
+458 FANKLG
-464 GLASSYSGT
+464 GLVSSYSGT

-496 GGGIVIAEKNEVLHE
+496 GGGMVIAEKDEVLHE

-520 SDVKMSELIQE
+520 SNLKMSELIQE
-531 EKKMVNLLQA
+531 EKQMVKLLQE
-541 RGYAYNDPAFTILFF
+541 RGYAYDDPAFTILFF

-572 DVKSSKVVAPPVN
+572 DVKSSKVLASPMK
-585 LIKQY
+585 LINQY

>member
-1 MELNTMGQN
+1 MGQN
-10 HFKWSNKQLREHV
+10 QFRWSNTQLREHV
-23 EVLDGT
+23 EVIDST
-29 RSPHILLKNA
+29 RSPHILFKNA

-47 EWMTA
+47 KWVQA
-52 HIWIYNDRIVYVGE
+52 NIWIYDDRIIYVGE
-66 QLPKQLTECEVV
+66 KLPEQLHECEVI
-78 DCEGKYVVPGYIEPH
+78 DCDGKYVVPSYIEPH

-106 NHAMQF
+106 THAMQF

-128 KREEAF
+128 QREEAF
-134 RLLDEFN
+134 RLLDEFE

-171 VEWLQHEA
+171 MEWLKHED
-179 VIQGGEL
+179 VLQGGEL

-193 HGDDEML
+193 NGDDEML
-200 HWVQETK
+200 NWVQETK
-207 RLHKKVEGHFP
+207 HLQKKVEGHFP
-218 GASETTLAKLKLLG
+218 GASESTLAKLKLLG

-274 ELGVKQFDRFILTTD
+274 ELGVKQFDRFMFTTD
-289 GSHPSFYANGMTN
+289 GSHPSFYENGMTN
-302 VMISTAI
+302 RMIEIAI
-309 KQGVP
+309 KQGIP
-314 VIDAYHM
+314 VIDAYNM

-333 HVHSSIATGRIANV
+333 HLHGAIATGRIANI
-347 NILESKENPVPTS
+347 NILESKENPIPIS
-360 VIAKGQWV
+360 VIAKGKWM
-368 KRDRVNKNESLLI
+368 KRDGINKNASLHI
-381 EWSNFKVTPLLLDWT
+381 DWSKFKVTPLSLDWSLK
-396 IEKEDM
+396 KEDM
-402 VFSNKAGIHLLNN
+402 IFSETTGIKLLND
-415 VITKPYVSEIDLGL
+415 VISKPYVTEIDLNGE
-429 NELSIV
+429 ELSIE

-446 DGSWRVNTVVKG
+446 DGTWRVNTVVKG
-458 FANELG
+458 FANGLG

-473 GDIILIGKSKEDMLT
+473 GDIILIGKRKEDMLT

-496 GGGIVIAEKNEVLHE
+496 GGGMVIAERNEVLHE

-520 SDVKMSELIQE
+520 SNLKMSELIQK
-531 EKKMVNLLQA
+531 EKKMVELLQE
-541 RGYAYNDPAFTILFF
+541 RGYTYNDPAFTILFF

-572 DVKSSKVVAPPVN
+572 DVKSSKVLASPMK
-585 LIKQY
+585 LINQY

>member
-1 MELNTMGQN
+1 MELNTVEQKY
-10 HFKWSNKQLREHV
+10 FRWSNKQLREHV
-23 EVLDGT
+23 EVIDGK
-29 RSPHILLKNA
+29 RNPHILFKNA

-47 EWMTA
+47 EWMQA
-52 HIWIYNDRIVYVGE
+52 NIWIYDDRIIYVGE
-66 QLPKQLTECEVV
+66 KLPAQLHKCEVI
-78 DCEGKYVVPGYIEPH
+78 DCDGKYIVPSYIEPH

-106 NHAMQF
+106 NYAMQF

-128 KREEAF
+128 QREEAF
-134 RLLDEFN
+134 RLLDEFE

-166 NSEEI
+166 NREDI
-171 VEWLQHEA
+171 IEWLKHKA
-179 VIQGGEL
+179 VLQGGEL

-200 HWVQETK
+200 HWLQETK

-238 AMTGQEAFAR
+238 AMTGQEAFTR

-289 GSHPSFYANGMTN
+289 GSHPSFYENGMTN
-302 VMISTAI
+302 VMIATAI

-314 VIDAYHM
+314 IIDAYHM

-333 HVHSSIATGRIANV
+333 HVHGSIATGRIANI
-347 NILESKENPVPTS
+347 NILESKENPVPIS
-360 VIAKGQWV
+360 VIAKGKWV
-368 KRDRVNKNESLLI
+368 KRDGINNNESVRI
-381 EWSNFKVTPLLLDWT
+381 EWSQFKVTPLLLNWS

-402 VFSNKAGIHLLNN
+402 IFSQKVGIQLLNN
-415 VITKPYVSEIDLGL
+415 VITKPYTTEIDL
-429 NELSIV
+429 NRDELSLD

-446 DGSWRVNTVVKG
+446 DGTWRVNTVVKG
-458 FANELG
+458 FAKALG

-473 GDIILIGKSKEDMLT
+473 GDIILIGKNKEDMLT
-488 AFHRVKEL
+488 AFHRVKEI
-496 GGGIVIAEKNEVLHE
+496 GGGMVIAEKNEVLHE

-520 SDVKMSELIQE
+520 SNLKMNKLIQE
-531 EKKMVNLLQA
+531 EKQMVKLLQE
-541 RGYAYNDPAFTILFF
+541 RGYAYDDPAFTILFF

-572 DVKSSKVVAPPVN
+572 DVKNSKVMASPVN
-585 LIKQY
+585 LIKQC

>member
-1 MELNTMGQN
+1 MGEN
-10 HFKWSNKQLREHV
+10 HYKWSNKQLREHV
-23 EVLDGT
+23 EVIDGK
-29 RSPHILLKNA
+29 RSPYILCKNA

-47 EWMTA
+47 EWMQA
-52 HIWIYNDRIVYVGE
+52 NIWIYDDRIVYVGE
-66 QLPKQLTECEVV
+66 KLPVQLHECEVI
-78 DCEGKYVVPGYIEPH
+78 DCDGKYVVPSYIEPH

-134 RLLDEFN
+134 RLLDEFE

-157 ELQNGESLF
+157 ELQNGETLF
-166 NSEEI
+166 NREEI
-171 VEWLQHEA
+171 IEWLKHKA
-179 VIQGGEL
+179 VLQGGEL

-200 HWVQETK
+200 TWMQETK
-207 RLHKKVEGHFP
+207 RLQKKVEGHFP

-238 AMTGQEAFAR
+238 AMTGQEAFTR

-274 ELGVKQFDRFILTTD
+274 ELGVKQFDRFFFTTD
-289 GSHPSFYANGMTN
+289 GSHPSFYENGMTN

-314 VIDAYHM
+314 VIDAYDM

-333 HVHSSIATGRIANV
+333 HVHGSIATGRIANI
-347 NILESKENPVPTS
+347 NILESKENPVPIS
-360 VIAKGQWV
+360 VLAKGKWV
-368 KRDRVNKNESLLI
+368 KRDGVNTHEALHI
-381 EWSNFKVTPLLLDWT
+381 DWSKHKVTQLSLDWS

-402 VFSNKAGIHLLNN
+402 IFSNKTGIHLLNN
-415 VITKPYVSEIDLGL
+415 VITKPYTSEINIDCD
-429 NELSIV
+429 ELSTD
-435 HDECFLMMIAR
+435 HDECFLMMITR
-446 DGSWRVNTVVKG
+446 DGSWQVNIAVKG
-458 FANELG
+458 FAKELG

-473 GDIILIGKSKEDMLT
+473 GDIILIGKRKEDMLT
-488 AFHRVKEL
+488 AFRRVKEL
-496 GGGIVIAEKNEVLHE
+496 GGGMVIVENNEVLHE

-520 SDVKMSELIQE
+520 SNLKMRELIQE
-531 EKKMVNLLQA
+531 EKQMVKLLQE
-541 RGYAYNDPAFTILFF
+541 RGYAYDDPAFTILFF

>member
-1 MELNTMGQN
+1 MGENQ
-10 HFKWSNKQLREHV
+10 FRWSNTQLREHV
-23 EVLDGT
+23 EVIDGK

-39 TYLNSYMR
+39 TYLNSYLR
-47 EWMTA
+47 NWSVA
-52 HIWIYNDRIVYVGE
+52 NIWVYNDRIVYVGE
-66 QLPKQLTECEVV
+66 KLPEQLTDCEVI
-78 DCEGKYVVPGYIEPH
+78 DCDGKYVVPSYIEPH

-106 NHAMQF
+106 NYAMQF

-128 KREEAF
+128 QREEAF
-134 RLLDEFN
+134 RLLDEFE
-141 KIPASMY
+141 KVPASMY

-166 NSEEI
+166 NREEI
-171 VEWLQHEA
+171 IEWLKHKA
-179 VIQGGEL
+179 VLQGGEL

-238 AMTGQEAFAR
+238 AMTGQEAFTR

-289 GSHPSFYANGMTN
+289 GSHPSFYESGMTN
-302 VMISTAI
+302 VMICNAI

-314 VIDAYHM
+314 IIDAYHM

-333 HVHSSIATGRIANV
+333 HLHGSIATGRIANM
-347 NILESKENPVPTS
+347 NILESKENPVPIS
-360 VIAKGQWV
+360 VIAKGKWV
-368 KRDRVNKNESLLI
+368 KRDGINKNESLQI
-381 EWSNFKVTPLLLDWT
+381 DWSKFKVTPLLLNWS

-402 VFSNKAGIHLLNN
+402 IFSHKVGIYLLNN
-415 VITKPYVSEIDLGL
+415 VITKPYTTEIDL
-429 NELSIV
+429 NCDELSLD

-446 DGSWRVNTVVKG
+446 DGTWRVNTVVKG
-458 FANELG
+458 FAKKLG

-473 GDIILIGKSKEDMLT
+473 GDIILIGKNKEDMLT

-496 GGGIVIAEKNEVLHE
+496 GGGMVIAEKNEVLHE

-520 SDVKMSELIQE
+520 SNLKMNKLIQE
-531 EKKMVNLLQA
+531 EKQLVKLLKE
-541 RGYAYNDPAFTILFF
+541 RGYAYDDPAFTILFF

-572 DVKSSKVVAPPVN
+572 DVKSSKVIASPVN
-585 LIKQY
+585 LIKQC

>member
-1 MELNTMGQN
+1 MGENQ
-10 HFKWSNKQLREHV
+10 FRWSNTQLREHV
-23 EVLDGT
+23 EVIDGK

-47 EWMTA
+47 EWVQA
-52 HIWIYNDRIVYVGE
+52 NIWVYDDRIVYVGE
-66 QLPKQLTECEVV
+66 KLPAQLHECEVI
-78 DCEGKYVVPGYIEPH
+78 DCDGKYVVPSYIEPH

-106 NHAMQF
+106 NYAMQF

-128 KREEAF
+128 QREEAF
-134 RLLDEFN
+134 RLLDEFE

-166 NSEEI
+166 NREEI
-171 VEWLQHEA
+171 IEWLKHKA
-179 VIQGGEL
+179 VLQGGEL

-289 GSHPSFYANGMTN
+289 GSHPSFYESGMTN
-302 VMISTAI
+302 VMIATAI

-314 VIDAYHM
+314 IIDAYHM

-333 HVHSSIATGRIANV
+333 HLHGSIATGRIANI
-347 NILESKENPVPTS
+347 NILECKENPVPIS
-360 VIAKGQWV
+360 VIAKGKCV
-368 KRDRVNKNESLLI
+368 KRDGINKNELLQI
-381 EWSNFKVTPLLLDWT
+381 DWSKFKVTPLLLDWS

-402 VFSNKAGIHLLNN
+402 IFSHKVGIQLLNN
-415 VITKPYVSEIDLGL
+415 VITKSYMTEIDL
-429 NELSIV
+429 NDDELSLD

-446 DGSWRVNTVVKG
+446 DGTWRVNTVVKG
-458 FANELG
+458 FANKLG

-473 GDIILIGKSKEDMLT
+473 GDIILIGKNKEDMLI
-488 AFHRVKEL
+488 AFHRIKEL
-496 GGGIVIAEKNEVLHE
+496 GGGMVIAEKNEVLHE
-511 IALPLLGIM
+511 IVLPLLGIM
-520 SDVKMSELIQE
+520 SNLKMSELIQE
-531 EKKMVNLLQA
+531 EKQMVKLLQA
-541 RGYAYNDPAFTILFF
+541 RGYAYDDPAFTILFF

-572 DVKSSKVVAPPVN
+572 DVKNSKVMASPVN
-585 LIKQY
+585 LIKQC